1 MNIQAQ
7 IKQNR
12 TRLSLS
18 QEELA
23 EQVFVSRQTISS
35 WETGKSY
42 PDIHSLLL
50 LSKTFDTSIDDL
62 IKGDLK
68 EMEKIVSVDDVRK
81 FNHLYIL
88 YFILLGL
95 ATAGITL
102 AWNLANIVI
111 GVVTVILFGLS
122 MFVGVLIERLKKQ
135 YDVQSYREIIAFSKG
150 KTLDEIQKIQEKAKR
165 PYQMFIGV
173 LISMA
178 LGAAMSTII
187 LFVMNVMA

>member
-23 EQVFVSRQTISS
+23 EQVYVSRQTISS
-35 WETGKSY
+35 WENGKSY

-111 GVVTVILFGLS
+111 GVVTFILFGLS

-187 LFVMNVMA
+187 LFVMNVMG